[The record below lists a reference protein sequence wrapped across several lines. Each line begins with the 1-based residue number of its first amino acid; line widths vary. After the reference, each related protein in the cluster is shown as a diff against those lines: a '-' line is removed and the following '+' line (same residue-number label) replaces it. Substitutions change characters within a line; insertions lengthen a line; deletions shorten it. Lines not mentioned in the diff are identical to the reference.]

1 MLEPLTRKAAAV
13 PLVLLGL
20 FLIARGVLPAWQKI
34 DTDFPNYYTAGRI
47 ALERTGVER
56 LYDDTWFQAQIARYG
71 MELQGKFSPFPPPTA
86 LVFVP
91 LAVFD
96 PMTALRI
103 MTVFNLIL
111 LGIAIVVLS
120 RIMGGRPREAA
131 LLILLSGL
139 GLANCLRF
147 GQLYIALSLCLL
159 LGYLLHRRG
168 SVIAAGIAYGLML
181 PIKYVPVVFLVYY
194 CWKREWRVVVSTLA
208 TAILVT
214 LISIAVLGWD
224 IHRQFLSSVLGGHL
238 QGLLTLQDPFS
249 STFQSFDSLLRR
261 LFVADPTWNAQPVL
275 NLPLLYPV
283 LKSGIA
289 AAVIVLVLRT
299 VGHLRQPGQQ
309 RDGVVLALAV
319 IGGLLLAPAT
329 ATYHMLILWLPV
341 GLLLSGVAAQ
351 KETPSGFWWTLT
363 LYSLI
368 GFIPYSLFSPFDLRG
383 ALAFLAYPR
392 LWLLGALFA
401 VTAASAKHWARMHRL
416 AVSET

>member
-13 PLVLLGL
+13 PLVLLTL

-47 ALERTGVER
+47 VLEGTGVER
-56 LYDDTWFQAQIARYG
+56 LYDDAWFQTQIARYG

-91 LAVFD
+91 LAAFG

-103 MTVFNLIL
+103 MTVINLL
-111 LGIAIVVLS
+111 LLAIAIVVLS
-120 RIMGGRPREAA
+120 RIMVGRIWESA

-139 GLANCLRF
+139 GLANCIRF

-168 SVIAAGIAYGLML
+168 SLIAAGIAYGLML
-181 PIKYVPVVFLVYY
+181 PIKYVPVVFLLYY

-208 TAILVT
+208 TAALVT

-238 QGLLTLQDPFS
+238 QGMLTRQDPFS

-261 LFVADPTWNAQPVL
+261 LFVADPARNSQPAL
-275 NLPLLYPV
+275 DLPVLYPV
-283 LKSGIA
+283 LKAVIA
-289 AAVIVLVLRT
+289 AAVILLMVRT
-299 VGHLRQPGQQ
+299 VGQLRQPGQK
-309 RDGVVLALAV
+309 RDGFVIALALISA
-319 IGGLLLAPAT
+319 LLLAPAT

-341 GLLLSGVAAQ
+341 GLLLSVVAAH
-351 KETPSGFWWTLT
+351 KETASGFWWILA

-368 GFIPYSLFSPFDLRG
+368 GFIPYSLFAPFDLRG
-383 ALAFLAYPR
+383 PLAFLAYPR
-392 LWLLGALFA
+392 LWLLVALFA
-401 VTAASAKHWARMHRL
+401 VTVASATRWARMHRS
-416 AVSET
+416 AETET